1 MTTEA
6 RFERQ
11 LPTILEDLYM
21 GPSPDYRDEVLAAA
35 TRTRQR
41 PAWTFPGRWLPM
53 ADIATRPS
61 IVPGLPW
68 RAIGVALVIVALLAV
83 AAFAIVGSRQ
93 KRLPPPFGPAGNGL
107 LVYSSG
113 GDIFTVDPRT
123 GVINALITGPEED
136 TQPEYSP
143 DGTKISF
150 ARLSATNCCM
160 ALDVVVAAADGTG
173 ARVISA
179 DHPVTNNDYSQWSPD
194 SAAILVG
201 TAQGSLLR
209 LDATGTA
216 APVIVAEGLRFVGG
230 EVRPPDGAQILYD
243 PDSTPEIDLWIMN
256 ADGTGARLL
265 IPASALAGSQQDLSA
280 VRWSPD
286 GKMIAFNCAAPANVD
301 VSHLCVTN
309 ADGTNIRQLTDESD
323 AWFQTDFAWSPDSTR
338 IAFNRWYTDPAT
350 GTTTVR
356 PIGVASITGGTVI
369 ETGPTP
375 ASDGALFSWSP
386 DGTTLLSLPAQ
397 LLHSPSGAAPVRPL
411 AIDIATGNAR
421 EVDWGVGGE
430 ASWQR
435 VAR

>member
-1 MTTEA
+1 VM
-6 RFERQ
+6 
-11 LPTILEDLYM
+11 
-21 GPSPDYRDEVLAAA
+21 S
-35 TRTRQR
+35 
-41 PAWTFPGRWLPM
+41 
-53 ADIATRPS
+53 
-61 IVPGLPW
+61 
-68 RAIGVALVIVALLAV
+68 
-83 AAFAIVGSRQ
+83 
-93 KRLPPPFGPAGNGL
+93 
-107 LVYSSG
+107 
-113 GDIFTVDPRT
+113 
-123 GVINALITGPEED
+123 ALITGPEED

>member
-11 LPTILEDLYM
+11 LPTILEDLYL

-53 ADIATRPS
+53 TDIATRPTL
-61 IVPGLPW
+61 VPRLPW

-93 KRLPPPFGPAGNGL
+93 TRLPPPFGPAGNGL
-107 LVYSSG
+107 VVYSSG
-113 GDIFTVDPRT
+113 GDIYTVNPRT
-123 GVINALITGPEED
+123 GVTSTLISGPED
-136 TQPEYSP
+136 DSQPEYSP

-150 ARLSATNCCM
+150 VRPKGGNCCI
-160 ALDVVVAAADGTG
+160 AYDVVVAAADGTG

-201 TAQGSLLR
+201 TTQGSLLR
-209 LDATGTA
+209 LDAQGTA

-230 EVRPPDGAQILYD
+230 EVRPPDGAQILFE

-256 ADGTGARLL
+256 ADGTGPRLIL
-265 IPASALAGSQQDLSA
+265 PATALTGSQHDLAA
-280 VRWSPD
+280 VSWSPN
-286 GKMIAFNCAAPANVD
+286 GKMIAFTCGSPTNAD
-301 VSHLCVTN
+301 VSHLCVMN
-309 ADGTNIRQLTDESD
+309 ADGTDVRQLTDESD
-323 AWFQTDFAWSPDSTR
+323 AWFQTDFVWSPDSTR
-338 IAFNRWYTDPAT
+338 IAFNRWYTDPVT
-350 GTTTVR
+350 GIQTAR
-356 PIGVASITGGTVI
+356 PIGVGSIAGGAVVD
-369 ETGPTP
+369 TGPAP
-375 ASDGALFSWSP
+375 VSDGALFSWSP
-386 DGTTLLSLPAQ
+386 DGKTLLSLPGD
-397 LLHSPSGAAPVRPL
+397 LLHSPSGAAPVQPL
-411 AIDIATGNAR
+411 AIDVATGNAR

-435 VAR
+435 VAE